1 MDLMTMFKVYYF
13 IPLYS
18 TKHSTISIWWISFE
32 SAVTLWINLSS
43 REKYKKKT
51 VVGFDFGTAFDQ
63 LLETKKKT
71 KNSPVDSVEAVTC

>member
-1 MDLMTMFKVYYF
+1 MDLMTVFKVYYF

-43 REKYKKKT
+43 REKYKKKRW
-51 VVGFDFGTAFDQ
+51 
-63 LLETKKKT
+63 
-71 KNSPVDSVEAVTC
+71 